1 MCAHNHFVFYVKY
14 KKKGKQQKKVN
25 ILSSKDLAYSTGLLY
40 RINMLL
46 NVPTS
51 QLSVVKSLFGHS
63 LKLDPVGSILGQK
76 RASMPLYI
84 AQSGDLEGC
93 HACLTDNFER

>member
-63 LKLDPVGSILGQK
+63 FCAVQFYSLQQFLT
-76 RASMPLYI
+76 MT
-84 AQSGDLEGC
+84 QSEKVFG
-93 HACLTDNFER
+93 ER